1 MATPKTERI
10 CTAVN
15 DAIDN
20 LYDHETTARFAEFCK
35 DTRGMVVGLLFTK
48 ETSDFMGCVPSCF
61 PVVRDLE
68 VHILD
73 TAGQLVTASDYV
85 YENSYVTPGT
95 HGTSQ
100 RCAAPGH
107 AVFSSTIGY
116 RFDLN
121 NERYTI
127 AGAGFA
133 PGVVGMDYTQAHDGQ
148 RYIFGHNLNV
158 YLRHDRVGVT
168 DELLDYIGCATKML
182 YANALTHNKRDF
194 MKMRVN
200 RLLDQNNTLEPVIR
214 AYPPIMSLLPSR
226 VRERIEEGK
235 SAKPRK
241 LPVTEFDPQ
250 LADLTTRIASFKIR
264 NIDIR
269 KE

>member
-1 MATPKTERI
+1 MATPRTDRI
-10 CTAVN
+10 YTAIH

-20 LYDHETTARFAEFCK
+20 LYDHETSARFAEFCK
-35 DTRGMVVGLLFTK
+35 DTRDMVVGLLFTK
-48 ETSDFMGCVPSCF
+48 ETNAIMASVPSCF

-68 VHILD
+68 VHIVD
-73 TAGQLVTASDYV
+73 TACQLVTASDYV
-85 YENSYVTPGT
+85 YEDSYVTPGT

-100 RCAAPGH
+100 RCAAPGLT
-107 AVFSSTIGY
+107 VFSSTIDY

-133 PGVVGMDYTQAHDGQ
+133 PGVAGMDYAQAHDGQ
-148 RYIFGHNLNV
+148 RYVFGHNLDV
-158 YLRHDRVGVT
+158 YLRHDRVGVA
-168 DELLDYIGCATKML
+168 DELLDYIGCAAKML
-182 YANALTHNKRDF
+182 HENALTHNKRDF
-194 MKMRVN
+194 MKMRVG

-226 VRERIEEGK
+226 VRDRIEEGK

-264 NIDIR
+264 NIAIS